1 MTDAIFLVHSAAKR
15 MGDMKFN
22 KSTGTFQNFRA
33 KKQLSCRG
41 CGTVERAKIDV
52 VGRRCVAEVALM
64 VGKLL
69 KLFRTDRDRTL
80 FRNLF

>member
-1 MTDAIFLVHSAAKR
+1 MTDAIFLLHSAAKR

-22 KSTGTFQNFRA
+22 KSTGTFQNF
-33 KKQLSCRG
+33 LSCRG

-69 KLFRTDRDRTL
+69 KLFRTDRDRTP